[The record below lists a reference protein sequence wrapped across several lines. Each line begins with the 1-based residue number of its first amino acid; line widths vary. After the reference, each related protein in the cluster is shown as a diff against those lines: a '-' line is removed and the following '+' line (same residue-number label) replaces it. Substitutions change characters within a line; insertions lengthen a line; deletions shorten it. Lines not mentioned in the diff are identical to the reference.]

1 MVQEDLSPHVISELF
16 SLAPMFEHHQAEAL
30 ARRHLTQPR
39 VRLLF
44 ALEKAS
50 PLIMTELSVV
60 LDITP
65 RAVTALV
72 DGLETLALIT
82 RTAHPSDR
90 RATVVEL
97 TETGRQTCVD
107 MRASYLRFAADLLG
121 DCSHRDLAATL
132 RVLGE
137 VRTGLEKERAERK
150 AYSA

>member
-1 MVQEDLSPHVISELF
+1 MVQEDLSPHVITELF
-16 SLAPMFEHHQAEAL
+16 SLAPMFEHYQAEAL

-72 DGLETLALIT
+72 DGLEALALIR

-97 TETGRQTCVD
+97 TETGRQTCED

-121 DCSHRDLAATL
+121 NCGRRDLAEDSQGG
-132 RVLGE
+132 GE
-137 VRTGLEKERAERK
+137 VRTGLEKQRAERK
-150 AYSA
+150 A